1 MAQFYSEDEE
11 ITGINVTPFVDVML
25 VLLIVFM
32 ATTTY
37 MVQQSIQV
45 KLPEAESGKSVMTKK
60 NLTFVVDRD
69 SHIFVNGRPVEFSD
83 LKKYIDEERQK
94 DKGEEKTL
102 QALISAD
109 KNTPHGSVIKL
120 IDEVQK
126 NGIKEFALH
135 VESKAASVQ

>member
-1 MAQFYSEDEE
+1 MAQLFNEDEE
-11 ITGINVTPFVDVML
+11 ITGINVTPLVDVML

-45 KLPEAESGKSVMTKK
+45 KLPEAESGKSVMMKK
-60 NLTFVVDRD
+60 NLTFVVDRE
-69 SHIFVNGRPVEFSD
+69 SHIFVNGRPVAFSD

-94 DKGEEKTL
+94 DQGKEKTL

-126 NGIKEFALH
+126 NGIKEFAFH
-135 VESKAASVQ
+135 VESKASAQ

>member
-1 MAQFYSEDEE
+1 MAQQMSGEDEE
-11 ITGINVTPFVDVML
+11 ITGINVTPLVDVML

-32 ATTTY
+32 ATTSY

-45 KLPEAESGKSVMTKK
+45 KLPEAESGKSVITKK

-69 SHIFVNGRPVEFSD
+69 SHIFVNGHPLEYAD
-83 LKKYIDEERQK
+83 LKKFIEEERQK
-94 DKGEEKTL
+94 DGGKDKTL

-109 KNTPHGSVIKL
+109 KNTPHGSVIRL

-126 NGIKEFALH
+126 NGIKDFALH
-135 VESKAASVQ
+135 VEGKAM